1 MNNRN
6 WIALFFGLASLV
18 LLVGVV
24 SVSGTM
30 GGNGRNNTTSPQQ
43 INQNMMTT
51 QPKDGK
57 LPTEINT
64 QDIINKDTTPN
75 TNAILPNSADMQD
88 MNNENSDKEN
98 NNKLPKLELP
108 KINR

>member
-6 WIALFFGLASLV
+6 WVALFFGLASLV

-30 GGNGRNNTTSPQQ
+30 GGNGRNNTTAPQQ

-64 QDIINKDTTPN
+64 QDIMNNGATPN
-75 TNAILPNSADMQD
+75 ANGVLPNTGNMQD
-88 MNNENSDKEN
+88 MNNENADKEN
-98 NNKLPKLELP
+98 NDKLPKLELP